1 MAKYDARKNRGGNW
15 LGLVVFLM
23 LLNPALIP
31 LGVIGGVIYVLVKS
45 KEGTQRKTTT
55 STTRTAN
62 GGIRTVTRTTTRT
75 TTRQEKFDECPQPFF
90 CFHKDKGEHHVK
102 RGKEVDPWDRP
113 DIDISK
119 YQRKN

>member
-1 MAKYDARKNRGGNW
+1 MVVSRYRKNDKKSSW

-23 LLNPALIP
+23 LMNPALIP
-31 LGVIGGVIYVLVKS
+31 LGVIGGVIYVLAKS
-45 KEGTQRKTTT
+45 KSGTQQ
-55 STTRTAN
+55 N
-62 GGIRTVTRTTTRT
+62 TTTRT
-75 TTRQEKFDECPQPFF
+75 TTRRETFDECPQPFF